1 MKPAVALQRIS
12 NQYKQ
17 GRHAESSIR
26 NNKASRG
33 PPMNLY
39 KYISLIVCYLNPC
52 SAAPGC
58 TRIAETHPTAAHG
71 YTRE

>member
-17 GRHAESSIR
+17 GRHSESSIR
-26 NNKASRG
+26 NHEAGRG

-39 KYISLIVCYLNPC
+39 KHNNISM
-52 SAAPGC
+52 
-58 TRIAETHPTAAHG
+58 
-71 YTRE
+71 

>member
-17 GRHAESSIR
+17 GRHSESSIR
-26 NNKASRG
+26 NHEASRG

-39 KYISLIVCYLNPC
+39 KHNNISM
-52 SAAPGC
+52 
-58 TRIAETHPTAAHG
+58 
-71 YTRE
+71 